1 MEHPHITVVTPV
13 YGCCDSLK
21 NLYTRLVKTLE
32 VITINFEIIMI
43 NDASPDNSW
52 GIIKELAAKDSRI
65 KGINLSRNFGQHRA
79 ITAGIDQVVSDWLV
93 VMDCDLQDQPEEILK
108 LYNKAQE
115 GHDVVFGRRAQ
126 RRDSFL
132 KKLGSYCFNKV
143 YSYFTDTQIDGSVA
157 NFSIISKK
165 VIENLQQMREQNRA
179 YPLFVNWLGFNRI
192 DIDIDHGHREVGRS
206 SYTLRKLINLAFD
219 SIISQSNKPLKLS
232 IKFGF
237 LLSFLSLIYGLWLT
251 IMYYAYSV
259 PVPGWTSVMVS
270 LYFIGGLLF
279 ANMGILGLYIGK
291 AFDETKQR
299 PLYVIQEKTFSENEV
314 H

>member
-1 MEHPHITVVTPV
+1 MKHPYITVVIPV

-21 NLYTRLVKTLE
+21 NLYARLVKTIE
-32 VITINFEIIMI
+32 VITTDFDIIMV

-52 GIIKELAAKDSRI
+52 AIIKELAVKDNRV

-79 ITAGIDQVVSDWLV
+79 ITAGIDQVNSDWTV

-108 LYNKAQE
+108 LYNKAKE
-115 GHDVVFGRRAQ
+115 GFDIVFGRRVERQ
-126 RRDSFL
+126 DSFL
-132 KKLGSYCFNKV
+132 KKLGSYVFYKI
-143 YSYFTDTQIDGSVA
+143 YSYFTESQVDGSVA

-165 VIENLQQMREQNRA
+165 GIESLQGMREQNRA
-179 YPLFVNWLGFNRI
+179 YPLFVNWIGFNRVNI
-192 DIDIDHGHREVGRS
+192 DIEHGHREQGKS

-237 LLSFLSLIYGLWLT
+237 VLSFLSMIYGLWLT
-251 IMYYAYSV
+251 LMYYAYSV
-259 PVPGWTSVMVS
+259 PVAGWTSVMVS

-299 PLYVIQEKTFSENEV
+299 PLYIIQEKTFSENEGS
-314 H
+314 